1 MQPISQDHELE
12 LLNEKVSYSFLN
24 FFSSIID
31 TQLKYS
37 LGVIMK
43 TFFKFFGAAFGL
55 AFLVCSIYVVNLFSS
70 KPFSLDHYLAKDLIV
85 NLVDSPEYM
94 TYIGIVDFLN
104 PITKHNSKLSN
115 NTLEDSEADHI
126 DTIKH
131 LQILNSYTDD
141 DLTEDQIITKK
152 IAVFDTE
159 NDINGFENFRF
170 HSYPINQIG
179 GAHLNAV
186 EFMTD
191 IHPIR
196 NKREANDYLK
206 RVNQIASS
214 MDNLLI
220 WFDKQAEIGI
230 YPPTFVF
237 DHVINQLSE
246 MLSNPSNP
254 LLEVFA
260 KKVRELDLSDSEISS
275 LETELSKII
284 EESFN
289 PAYQRLLDRMI
300 ADKSYSNL
308 DHGVWSL
315 PNGDEFYKLRI
326 RTYTTTDYSPQE
338 IHDIGLSEVK
348 RISERIAEIF
358 NELGYDNKKPV
369 GLLLNE
375 LNESPDF
382 LYADTADRKEIV
394 IRDYTE
400 MVAEAAKKVEPYFER
415 MPKASVEVRPVPE
428 YSEQTA
434 AGGYYQGPSLDGKR
448 PGVFYANLYDIKQT
462 PTYSMMA
469 LTLHEAIP
477 GHHMQIA
484 LNQENENL
492 TLYRKQGYGT
502 SAFSEGWALYAEKL
516 SMEVG
521 VGRDLYDELGILQS
535 EIFRAVRLV
544 VDTGMHYK
552 RWTREEAMKYMKEK
566 TGMSDTEVRTEI
578 ERYIVWPGQALSY
591 KVGMLKILELR
602 EKAKSALGEKFDIK
616 KFHTIVL
623 DNGNPPLFILEELV
637 DKWIEASA

>member
-1 MQPISQDHELE
+1 
-12 LLNEKVSYSFLN
+12 
-24 FFSSIID
+24 
-31 TQLKYS
+31 
-37 LGVIMK
+37 MK
-43 TFFKFFGAAFGL
+43 SFFKFFGAAFGL
-55 AFLVCSIYVVNLFSS
+55 AFLICSIYVVNLFSS
-70 KPFSLDHYLAKDLIV
+70 KPFSLDHYLAKDLMV
-85 NLVDSPEYM
+85 SLFDSPEFL
-94 TYIGIVDFLN
+94 TYIGAFDFLN

-115 NTLEDSEADHI
+115 DSLEDAEESHI
-126 DTIKH
+126 DMLNH
-131 LQILNSYTDD
+131 LQVLNYYEDD
-141 DLTEDQIITKK
+141 ELTEEQIITKK

-170 HSYPINQIG
+170 HSYPINQIS
-179 GAHLNAV
+179 GAHLNAI

-196 NKREANDYLK
+196 SKREAHDYLK
-206 RVNQIASS
+206 RVNQIGAS
-214 MDNLLI
+214 MDNLML
-220 WFDKQAEIGI
+220 WFDEQAKIGI

-237 DHVINQLSE
+237 DHVINQLSK
-246 MLSNPSNP
+246 MLSNSSNP
-254 LLEVFA
+254 LQEVFG
-260 KKVRELDLSDSEISS
+260 KKVRELDLSDSEINSF
-275 LETELSKII
+275 EIELSNII
-284 EESFN
+284 EKSFN
-289 PAYQRLLDRMI
+289 PAYQRVLDRMI
-300 ADKSYSNL
+300 ADKSNSNPN
-308 DHGVWSL
+308 HGVWSL

-348 RISERIAEIF
+348 RISERMREIF
-358 NELGYDNKKPV
+358 NELGYDNKSV
-369 GLLLNE
+369 GVLLNE
-375 LNESPDF
+375 LNENSDF
-382 LYADTADRKEIV
+382 LYADTPDRKEIV

-400 MVAEAAKKVEPYFER
+400 MVAEAAKKIEPYFER

-434 AGGYYQGPSLDGKR
+434 AGGYYQAPSLDGKR

-492 TLYRKQGYGT
+492 TLYRKQGYRT
-502 SAFSEGWALYAEKL
+502 SAFSEGWALYSEKL
-516 SMEVG
+516 SLEAG

-544 VDTGMHYK
+544 VDTGLHYK
-552 RWTREEAMKYMKEK
+552 KWTREEAMDYMKTE

-602 EKAKSALGEKFDIK
+602 ERAKATLGEKFDIR

-623 DNGNPPLFILEELV
+623 DNGIPPLFVLEELV
-637 DKWIEASA
+637 DSWIEASS